1 MKIGFFEILTLIL
14 VIAKLLGFFEADWW
28 LVLLPATLD
37 YMIKWLILIF
47 VDKFCR

>member
-14 VIAKLLGFFEADWW
+14 VIAKLLGFFKADWW

-37 YMIKWLILIF
+37 YMITGVILIF
-47 VDKFCR
+47 AGK